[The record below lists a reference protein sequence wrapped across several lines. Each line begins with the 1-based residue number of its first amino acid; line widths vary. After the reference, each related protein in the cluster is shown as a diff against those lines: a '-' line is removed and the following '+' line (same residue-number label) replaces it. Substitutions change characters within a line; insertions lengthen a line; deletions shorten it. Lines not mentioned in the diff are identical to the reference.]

1 MENKIKIL
9 AISHSFLKK
18 INTEMYLILK
28 NKYNFDVKLMCPKF
42 HKDLNKTIYPDFID
56 DEINIDIFF
65 NETIFNHLRFK
76 IYKNLIKIVK
86 KKKINYI
93 FLNIDIISLQ
103 SLILLISSFL
113 GYKICFFS
121 NENNIIEEKFF
132 LKKLLKII

>member
-1 MENKIKIL
+1 MENKNQNTCYKPFF
-9 AISHSFLKK
+9 SKK

-76 IYKNLIKIVK
+76 IYR
-86 KKKINYI
+86 
-93 FLNIDIISLQ
+93 
-103 SLILLISSFL
+103 IL
-113 GYKICFFS
+113 
-121 NENNIIEEKFF
+121 
-132 LKKLLKII
+132 